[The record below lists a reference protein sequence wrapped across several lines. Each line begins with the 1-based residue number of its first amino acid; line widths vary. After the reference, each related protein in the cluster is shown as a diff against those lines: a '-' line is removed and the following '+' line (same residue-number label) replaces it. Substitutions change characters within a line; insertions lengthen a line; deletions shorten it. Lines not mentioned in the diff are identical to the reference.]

1 MENTKKTF
9 ITHAVK
15 NIKTIFLSGEIYVTK
30 EAFMK
35 ASKNVPN
42 LKSISNE
49 FKDNE
54 IQRASSLGQHTPI
67 KTTQKYYKR
76 VAKDLK

>member
-15 NIKTIFLSGEIYVTK
+15 YIKTIFLSGKIYVTE

-35 ASKNVPN
+35 TSKNVPN
-42 LKSISNE
+42 LKS
-49 FKDNE
+49 
-54 IQRASSLGQHTPI
+54 L
-67 KTTQKYYKR
+67 
-76 VAKDLK
+76 